1 MSRENGLRGVGTK
14 DRGRVL
20 ALGVAARFRAL
31 VARLRTHPARGRPIL
46 VAIPCF
52 KYSRGEKVALE
63 P

>member
-31 VARLRTHPARGRPIL
+31 VGKASNPSRARSTHSCRDTL
-46 VAIPCF
+46 FQVL
-52 KYSRGEKVALE
+52 SW
-63 P
+63 